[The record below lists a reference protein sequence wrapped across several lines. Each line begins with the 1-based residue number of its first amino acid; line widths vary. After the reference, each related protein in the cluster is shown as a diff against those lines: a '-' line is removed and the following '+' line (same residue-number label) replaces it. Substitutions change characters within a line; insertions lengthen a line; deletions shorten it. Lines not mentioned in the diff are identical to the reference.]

1 MYPVLPFAIGAMVG
15 AAAVRLLK
23 TVNLRGSLDKAQER
37 LRDATISSLDA
48 IEHSSAGLKAKL
60 AAPDASPPAAAA
72 PAEAKAEAAPARKAP
87 ARRRS
92 SPASGAA
99 KPATAAKTA
108 TAPKPA
114 AAPKTAKPA
123 EAAAARPRTRKKA
136 AVPPA
141 DTGDSA

>member
-23 TVNLRGSLDKAQER
+23 SVNLRGGLDKAQEK

-60 AAPDASPPAAAA
+60 VVVPEPT
-72 PAEAKAEAAPARKAP
+72 EAAPKRKAP
-87 ARRRS
+87 VRRRS
-92 SPASGAA
+92 APAAV
-99 KPATAAKTA
+99 AT
-108 TAPKPA
+108 KPA
-114 AAPKTAKPA
+114 ATAKTTAAATPAKSA
-123 EAAAARPRTRKKA
+123 EATAARPRTRKKA
-136 AVPPA
+136 ATPVPPA

>member
-23 TVNLRGSLDKAQER
+23 TVSLQGSLDKAQER
-37 LRDATISSLDA
+37 LREATISSLDA

-60 AAPDASPPAAAA
+60 AAAPAAPEAA
-72 PAEAKAEAAPARKAP
+72 ATSTEAASAAPARKAP

-92 SPASGAA
+92 TPPTTGTPTTSTPTTG
-99 KPATAAKTA
+99 TAKTA
-108 TAPKPA
+108 A
-114 AAPKTAKPA
+114 
-123 EAAAARPRTRKKA
+123 PRTRARKKA
-136 AVPPA
+136 TPPA

>member
-23 TVNLRGSLDKAQER
+23 TVSLQGRLDKAQER
-37 LRDATISSLDA
+37 LREATISSLDA

-60 AAPDASPPAAAA
+60 AAAPEAAA
-72 PAEAKAEAAPARKAP
+72 PETAAASAEAASAAAPARKAP

-92 SPASGAA
+92 TAAAGTAKTAAASTAKAA
-99 KPATAAKTA
+99 AAGAAKTA
-108 TAPKPA
+108 A
-114 AAPKTAKPA
+114 
-123 EAAAARPRTRKKA
+123 PRTRKKA
-136 AVPPA
+136 TPPPPA

>member
-23 TVNLRGSLDKAQER
+23 TVSLQSSLDKAQER
-37 LRDATISSLDA
+37 LREATISSLDA

-60 AAPDASPPAAAA
+60 AAAPAAPEAA
-72 PAEAKAEAAPARKAP
+72 ATSTEAASAAPARKAP

-92 SPASGAA
+92 TPPTTGTPTTSTPTTG
-99 KPATAAKTA
+99 TAKTA
-108 TAPKPA
+108 A
-114 AAPKTAKPA
+114 
-123 EAAAARPRTRKKA
+123 PRTRARKKA
-136 AVPPA
+136 TPPA